1 MKALLAKKIG
11 MTRLFQENGTAL
23 PVTLL
28 HTGPNVVVQIKT
40 KTNDGYDAVQVGL
53 GPRREKSLSQPVL
66 GHLKKAGV
74 KPVARLGEIQ
84 LESMDG
90 IAVGQEIKAD
100 LFQVGEI
107 VDVIGTSKGLGF
119 QGTVRRHK
127 FAGGPVTH
135 GQSDRLRAPGSV
147 GASSYP
153 SRTFKGQRMAG
164 RMGGER
170 VTVRNIKVVLVDTE
184 TNVIGVMGA
193 VPGKNNTWV
202 KIRKK

>member
-40 KTNDGYDAVQVGL
+40 KANDGYDAVQVGL
-53 GPRREKSLSQPVL
+53 GARREKSLTKPVL

-90 IAVGQEIKAD
+90 IAVGQEIKPD

-202 KIRKK
+202 KIRKR

>member
-40 KTNDGYDAVQVGL
+40 KANDGYDAVQVGL